1 MSTSSDRGL
10 FVWHE
15 VGTTDL
21 RAGEDFYAKVAGWKA
36 ESWSQNP
43 SYKLFVARREAKA
56 GLYLIT
62 ETVNAV
68 PTPPSW
74 LSYIGTPDVDATVR
88 QTVELGGKVIVSVYN
103 VPSVGRMAHLQD
115 PQGAAFAV
123 SSQEQRSRYKDPQF
137 GDFSW
142 HEFLTSNGLTAFD
155 FYSKPVRP
163 GQDGSPDGHGSAGDV
178 PDFGYWRPST
188 RRYVQ
193 SGRIAAGRPS
203 GFRTS
208 WSPTRVEAE
217 SAKEN
222 GATVAHG
229 PSEVPGG
236 DWVFTGIDPQ
246 GAMFAAHSKKRVA
259 APVTTKKE
267 AARKATTKTKD
278 AKPAAKKAAGAK
290 KKPARSARLQASPQ
304 KNRSQT
310 EVGMKRLSII
320 ALALFALSAQTST
333 GWVTL
338 FNGKDLNNFNQV
350 GTADWKIVDGVVQAT
365 TGAGHLVS
373 KETYTDFE
381 IKVEFYAGPKSN
393 SGVYVRLPDG
403 SKITDKTCYEAN
415 VFDNRPDQS
424 GRTGGIPNYAPP
436 IAIVNAEGKWNT

>member
-43 SYKLFVARREAKA
+43 SYKLFVARREPKA

-88 QTVELGGKVIVSVYN
+88 QSVELGGKVIVSAYN

-123 SSQEQRSRYKDPQF
+123 SSQEQRSRYKDPQL

-142 HEFLTSNGLTAFD
+142 HELLTSNWQTAFD
-155 FYSKPVRP
+155 FYSKLFGWEKMESMDMGPQGMYQIFGAGGHQLGGMFNP
-163 GQDGSPDGHGSAGDV
+163 GGLPPGGPLWIPYFMVADA
-178 PDFGYWRPST
+178 
-188 RRYVQ
+188 RR
-193 SGRIAAGRPS
+193 
-203 GFRTS
+203 T
-208 WSPTRVEAE
+208 AE
-217 SAKEN
+217 SAKEH

-246 GAMFAAHSKKRVA
+246 GAMFAAHSKKRVI
-259 APVTTKKE
+259 
-267 AARKATTKTKD
+267 TKD
-278 AKPAAKKAAGAK
+278 AIVKVTKKAPAAKVTKNVSGRARLQSRKKPAAKKPAK
-290 KKPARSARLQASPQ
+290 KRR
-304 KNRSQT
+304 
-310 EVGMKRLSII
+310 
-320 ALALFALSAQTST
+320 
-333 GWVTL
+333 
-338 FNGKDLNNFNQV
+338 
-350 GTADWKIVDGVVQAT
+350 
-365 TGAGHLVS
+365 
-373 KETYTDFE
+373 
-381 IKVEFYAGPKSN
+381 
-393 SGVYVRLPDG
+393 
-403 SKITDKTCYEAN
+403 
-415 VFDNRPDQS
+415 
-424 GRTGGIPNYAPP
+424 
-436 IAIVNAEGKWNT
+436 

>member
-43 SYKLFVARREAKA
+43 SYKLFVARREPKA

-88 QTVELGGKVIVSVYN
+88 QSVELGGKVIVSAYN

-123 SSQEQRSRYKDPQF
+123 SSQEQRSRYKDPQL

-142 HEFLTSNGLTAFD
+142 HELLTSNWQTAFD
-155 FYSKPVRP
+155 FYSKLFGWEKMESMDMGPQGMYQIFGAGGHQLGGMFNP
-163 GQDGSPDGHGSAGDV
+163 GGLPPGGPQWIPYFMVADA
-178 PDFGYWRPST
+178 
-188 RRYVQ
+188 RR
-193 SGRIAAGRPS
+193 
-203 GFRTS
+203 T
-208 WSPTRVEAE
+208 AE
-217 SAKEN
+217 SAKEH

-259 APVTTKKE
+259 PVTTKKE
-267 AARKATTKTKD
+267 AAKKEPTKTK
-278 AKPAAKKAAGAK
+278 GAK
-290 KKPARSARLQASPQ
+290 KKTARSARRQASR
-304 KNRSQT
+304 KKVSS
-310 EVGMKRLSII
+310 KR
-320 ALALFALSAQTST
+320 
-333 GWVTL
+333 
-338 FNGKDLNNFNQV
+338 
-350 GTADWKIVDGVVQAT
+350 
-365 TGAGHLVS
+365 
-373 KETYTDFE
+373 
-381 IKVEFYAGPKSN
+381 
-393 SGVYVRLPDG
+393 R
-403 SKITDKTCYEAN
+403 
-415 VFDNRPDQS
+415 
-424 GRTGGIPNYAPP
+424 
-436 IAIVNAEGKWNT
+436 

>member
-43 SYKLFVARREAKA
+43 SYKLFVARREPKA

-88 QTVELGGKVIVSVYN
+88 QSVELGGKVIVSAYN

-123 SSQEQRSRYKDPQF
+123 SSQEQRSRYKDPQL

-142 HEFLTSNGLTAFD
+142 HELLTSNWQTAFD
-155 FYSKPVRP
+155 FYSKLFGWEKMESMDMGPQGMYQIFGAGGHQLGGMFNP
-163 GQDGSPDGHGSAGDV
+163 GGLPPGGPLWIPYFMVADA
-178 PDFGYWRPST
+178 
-188 RRYVQ
+188 RR
-193 SGRIAAGRPS
+193 
-203 GFRTS
+203 T
-208 WSPTRVEAE
+208 AE
-217 SAKEN
+217 SAKEH

-259 APVTTKKE
+259 APVITKKE
-267 AARKATTKTKD
+267 AAKKETTKTKG
-278 AKPAAKKAAGAK
+278 AKPAAKKAAGTK
-290 KKPARSARLQASPQ
+290 KTPARSARLQASR
-304 KNRSQT
+304 KKTAS
-310 EVGMKRLSII
+310 KR
-320 ALALFALSAQTST
+320 
-333 GWVTL
+333 
-338 FNGKDLNNFNQV
+338 
-350 GTADWKIVDGVVQAT
+350 
-365 TGAGHLVS
+365 
-373 KETYTDFE
+373 
-381 IKVEFYAGPKSN
+381 
-393 SGVYVRLPDG
+393 R
-403 SKITDKTCYEAN
+403 
-415 VFDNRPDQS
+415 
-424 GRTGGIPNYAPP
+424 
-436 IAIVNAEGKWNT
+436 